1 MDFNSQYANLATLQ
15 FGYLD
20 DVLAPCPITAVDFAE
35 HRWIR
40 CRLVPRLAEPGSA
53 SQTFSPCQLL
63 LERGRV
69 SISSLLCIR
78 MSTALS
84 PPLLGNIVKHLMLL

>member
-40 CRLVPRLAEPGSA
+40 CRLVPRLAEPAKHSVHA
-53 SQTFSPCQLL
+53 SC
-63 LERGRV
+63 
-69 SISSLLCIR
+69 C
-78 MSTALS
+78 
-84 PPLLGNIVKHLMLL
+84 